1 MQNNTFESFGI
12 SKEILDSIN
21 EKGWKNPTDIQKDSI
36 PFALSGQDILGQAKT
51 GSGKTCLLYT
61 SPSPRDS

>member
-1 MQNNTFESFGI
+1 MQNNTFENFGI

-36 PFALSGQDILGQAKT
+36 PFALSGKDILGQAKT
-51 GSGKTCLLYT
+51 GSGKTLSLIHI
-61 SPSPRDS
+61 